1 MRDLQRRL
9 VVLVSGLLM
18 LAAIFVSYRAG
29 ERFESSLTQQRLGVE
44 LEIGRSVEVVVERAL
59 AFGVPFD
66 QLVDTERF
74 LEAAKLDNPGV
85 DYIIITTL
93 DGQIRYSTDLSRVSN
108 VAGLRGSLAVWNGLA
123 RAARIGR
130 YVNTATPIDGKGRQL
145 GWLHLGERANI
156 IEQLLRDIVFDILT
170 VLVVAILVAFEL
182 MRVLLAASFATP
194 MRAISE
200 FFARIARGD
209 FQRTIA
215 RDLFGGIGR
224 LNGRINAVVAELND
238 RARRRKA
245 AGAELPQGFS
255 FNLSGERGIVR
266 ANAIE
271 SIRWSFF
278 LLIFAESLSLSFF
291 PIFVAQFYDPA
302 FGLPLH
308 VVIGIPITVFML
320 VWAVTMP
327 FAGTWCDRIGYR
339 LAFSVGA
346 GMTTIGLVLTAYST
360 SLTDLLLWRSI
371 TAVGYGIV
379 YVTTQ
384 AYITV
389 SVSTKEGTRGQAMFL
404 TSFFTGSLSGAAIG
418 GILVDRL
425 GFSMT
430 FVLSAGLSAIAA
442 LYVLRSLGDESGRT
456 VARKPLALGDFK
468 LLLRHKHFAIVTFL
482 SAVPAKVALAG
493 FLYYSVPLYLKGLGY
508 NQSITGRVMMAYG
521 LAIILIGPMV
531 ARLADRVQTRRWRF
545 VMLGGYAA
553 ALAIAVPLLVEDMK
567 GAVIAVIGLG
577 VAHAIGVSP
586 QMTLINDRCSET
598 VREVGQATA
607 VGIFRLVE
615 RIGTI
620 TGPILLGAMIAL
632 SGFMGAFAVL
642 ALFTFATTTLF
653 TLLLWWSDGNAAAVE
668 IV

>member
-1 MRDLQRRL
+1 MKDLQRRL
-9 VVLVSGLLM
+9 VLLVSGILIAV
-18 LAAIFVSYRAG
+18 AAFVSYRAG
-29 ERFESSLTQQRLGVE
+29 ERFEHSLTQQRLDTTQ
-44 LEIGRSVEVVVERAL
+44 EIGRSVAVVVEKAL
-59 AFGVPFD
+59 TFGVPFD

-74 LEAAKLDNPGV
+74 LDAVKHDNPGV
-85 DYIIITTL
+85 DYIIITTP
-93 DGQIRYSTDLSRVSN
+93 DGQLRYSTDLSHLGD
-108 VAGLRGSLAVWNGLA
+108 VAALRGSLAAWDGHE
-123 RAARIGR
+123 RSMRIGR
-130 YVNTATPIDGKGRQL
+130 HFNTAIAISGKGRQL
-145 GWLHLGERANI
+145 GWLHLGERANV

-170 VLVVAILVAFEL
+170 VLVVAMLVAFEL
-182 MRVLLAASFATP
+182 MRLLLAASFASP
-194 MRAISE
+194 LRAMHE
-200 FFARIARGD
+200 FFARIASGD
-209 FQRTIA
+209 FRRALA
-215 RDLFGGIGR
+215 RDFFGGIGR
-224 LNGRINAVVAELND
+224 LNGRINAIVAELNA
-238 RARRRKA
+238 RARGRQA
-245 AGAELPQGFS
+245 AGAEMPAGLS
-255 FNLSGERGIVR
+255 FDLAGEGGTVR
-266 ANAIE
+266 TSAIE
-271 SIRWSFF
+271 SIRWAFF

-302 FGLPLH
+302 FGLPLP

-320 VWAVTMP
+320 VWAITMP

-346 GMTTIGLVLTAYST
+346 AMTTIGLVLTAYST
-360 SLTDLLLWRSI
+360 SLVDLLLWRSI

-389 SVSTKEGTRGQAMFL
+389 SVSAKEGTQGQAMFL
-404 TSFFTGSLSGAAIG
+404 ASFFTGSLSGAAIG

-425 GFSMT
+425 GFAMT
-430 FVLSAGLSAIAA
+430 FLLSAGLSAAAA
-442 LYVLRSLGDESGRT
+442 LYVLRSLGDETGRT
-456 VARKPLALGDFK
+456 VVSKAPKLAEFK

-531 ARLADRVQTRRWRF
+531 ARLADRAPTRRWRF

-553 ALAIAVPLLVEDMK
+553 ALAMTVPLLVDDMK

-577 VAHAIGVSP
+577 IAHAIGVSP
-586 QMTLINDRCSET
+586 QMTLITDRCSET
-598 VREVGQATA
+598 VREVGPATA

-620 TGPILLGAMIAL
+620 TGPLLLGAMIAA
-632 SGFMGAFAVL
+632 SGFMGAFVVL

-653 TLLLWWSDGNAAAVE
+653 ALLLWWSDRAAAQVKTA
-668 IV
+668 

>member
-1 MRDLQRRL
+1 MKDLQRRL
-9 VVLVSGLLM
+9 VVLVSGLLL
-18 LAAIFVSYRAG
+18 LAAVFVSYRAG
-29 ERFESSLTQQRLGVE
+29 ERFERSLTQQRLGVE
-44 LEIGRSVEVVVERAL
+44 LEIGRSVAVVVEKAL

-74 LEAAKLDNPGV
+74 LEAVKLDNPGV

-93 DGQIRYSTDLSRVSN
+93 DGQLRHSTDLSHVGN
-108 VAGLRGSLAVWNGLA
+108 IAVLRRSLADWNG
-123 RAARIGR
+123 REHTARIGR
-130 YVNTATPIDGKGRQL
+130 YFNTASALNGRDRQL
-145 GWLHLGERANI
+145 GWLHLGERANV

-170 VLVVAILVAFEL
+170 VLVVAMLVAFEL
-182 MRVLLAASFATP
+182 MRLLLAASFTTP
-194 MRAISE
+194 MRAITE
-200 FFARIARGD
+200 FFSRIASGD
-209 FQRTIA
+209 FRRTLA
-215 RDLFGGIGR
+215 RDFFGGLGR
-224 LNGRINAVVAELND
+224 LNGRINAVVAELNA
-238 RARRRKA
+238 RARRRQT
-245 AGAELPQGFS
+245 AGTEMPPALS
-255 FNLSGERGIVR
+255 FDHSSERSTVR
-266 ANAIE
+266 VIAVE

-320 VWAVTMP
+320 VWAITMP
-327 FAGTWCDRIGYR
+327 FAGAWCDRIGYR

-346 GMTTIGLVLTAYST
+346 AMTTIGLFLTAYST
-360 SLTDLLLWRSI
+360 SLADLLLWRSI

-389 SVSTKEGTRGQAMFL
+389 FVSTKEGTQGQAMFL
-404 TSFFTGSLSGAAIG
+404 ASFFTGSLSGAAIG

-430 FVLSAGLSAIAA
+430 FLLSAGLSATAA
-442 LYVLRSLGDESGRT
+442 LYVLRSLGDETGRA
-456 VARKPLALGDFK
+456 VAKKAPALADFK
-468 LLLRHKHFAIVTFL
+468 LLLRHKHFAIVAFL

-531 ARLADRVQTRRWRF
+531 ARLADRVHTRRWRF

-553 ALAIAVPLLVEDMK
+553 ALAMTVPLLVDDMK

-598 VREVGQATA
+598 VREIGQATA

-620 TGPILLGAMIAL
+620 TGPILLGAMIAF
-632 SGFMGAFAVL
+632 SGFMSAFVVL
-642 ALFTFATTTLF
+642 ALLTFVTTTLF
-653 TLLLWWSDGNAAAVE
+653 TLLLWRSDRDTAPVE
-668 IV
+668 IG

>member
-1 MRDLQRRL
+1 MKDLQRKL
-9 VVLVSGLLM
+9 VVLVSGLLL
-18 LAAIFVSYRAG
+18 LAAVFVSYRAG
-29 ERFESSLTQQRLGVE
+29 ERFDSSLAQQQLGVA
-44 LEIGRSVEVVVERAL
+44 LEIGRSVAVVVERAL

-74 LEAAKLDNPGV
+74 LEAVKLDNPGV

-93 DGQIRYSTDLSRVSN
+93 DGQLRYSTDLSRVGN
-108 VAGLRGSLAVWNGLA
+108 AAGLRGSVAVWNG
-123 RAARIGR
+123 RERTARIGG
-130 YVNTATPIDGKGRQL
+130 YFNTATAINGKGGQL

-170 VLVVAILVAFEL
+170 VLVVAMLVAFEL

-194 MRAISE
+194 LRAINE
-200 FFARIARGD
+200 FFTRIASGD
-209 FQRTIA
+209 FRRTLA
-215 RDLFGGIGR
+215 RDFFGGIGR
-224 LNGRINAVVAELND
+224 LNGRINAIVSELNAG
-238 RARRRKA
+238 ARRRQA
-245 AGAELPQGFS
+245 AGATMPPGLS
-255 FNLSGERGIVR
+255 FDLSGERSSVR
-266 ANAIE
+266 ASAIE
-271 SIRWSFF
+271 NIRWSFF

-320 VWAVTMP
+320 VWAITMP

-346 GMTTIGLVLTAYST
+346 AMTTIGLFLTAYST
-360 SLTDLLLWRSI
+360 SLADLLLWRSI

-389 SVSTKEGTRGQAMFL
+389 FVPTKEGTQGQAMFL
-404 TSFFTGSLSGAAIG
+404 ASFFTGSLSGAAIG

-425 GFSMT
+425 GFAMT
-430 FVLSAGLSAIAA
+430 FLLSAGLSAIAA
-442 LYVLRSLGDESGRT
+442 LYVLRSLGDETGRT
-456 VARKPLALGDFK
+456 VAKKALTLADFK
-468 LLLRHKHFAIVTFL
+468 LLVRHKQFAIVTFL

-508 NQSITGRVMMAYG
+508 NQSITGRVMMGYG

-531 ARLADRVQTRRWRF
+531 ARLADQAQTRRWRF

-553 ALAIAVPLLVEDMK
+553 ALAMAVPLLVEDMK

-577 VAHAIGVSP
+577 VAHAVGVSP
-586 QMTLINDRCSET
+586 QMTLINDRCGET

-615 RIGTI
+615 RIGTV
-620 TGPILLGAMIAL
+620 TGPLLLGAMIAL
-632 SGFMGAFAVL
+632 SGFMGAFVVL

-653 TLLLWWSDGNAAAVE
+653 TLLLWWSDRDAAPVKIA
-668 IV
+668 